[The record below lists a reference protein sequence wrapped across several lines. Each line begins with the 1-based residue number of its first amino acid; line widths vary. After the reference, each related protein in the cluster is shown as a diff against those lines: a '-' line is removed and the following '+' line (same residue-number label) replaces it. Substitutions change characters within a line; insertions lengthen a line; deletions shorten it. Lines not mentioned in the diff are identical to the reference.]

1 MTRGDYM
8 AYEADDAGSR
18 SKNRFKFEVFWG
30 LNKFLDVF
38 RESQEF
44 TMVFDYVCDI
54 ELHYDDS
61 YEFYQVKTSTAKL
74 YSTSNLTMIGKK
86 KNSIIG
92 TLYKIRSKE
101 VKEGSKLSKIAIVSN
116 LQLNDSA
123 VTNQQN
129 MELSLTQISD
139 KNKDKILSSL
149 KSEFNDEEINLQDIF
164 FITTDLPLLSY
175 KETMIGKVN
184 TFYNEIYGDD
194 VLKPAALLNVLA
206 EEVQLRADF
215 EGQLD
220 SYDDVLEK
228 KGLSTN
234 RFEVIL
240 DKYSERM
247 FSTAQ
252 KCREEIKLVIKNPVK
267 RAGYFK
273 YIQVLL
279 SDIKRN
285 FHLKELMEG
294 ITEEIQFK
302 LGEFDDGETFDFARQ
317 YVNISEVK
325 FPIEY
330 SKNEKELFALIALI
344 ELEEAV

>member
-74 YSTSNLTMIGKK
+74 YATSNLTMIGKK

-206 EEVQLRADF
+206 EEVQLKADF
-215 EGQLD
+215 EGHLN
-220 SYDDVLEK
+220 SYDDILEK
-228 KGLSTN
+228 KGLSAS

-247 FSTAQ
+247 FSVGQ

-267 RAGYFK
+267 RVEYFK
-273 YIQVLL
+273 YIQILL

-285 FHLKELMEG
+285 FHLKKLMKSV
-294 ITEEIQFK
+294 TEEIQVK
-302 LGEFDDGETFDFARQ
+302 LGDFDDGETFDFARQ
-317 YVNISEVK
+317 YVAISEIE

-330 SKNEKELFALIALI
+330 CKNEKELFALIALI
-344 ELEEAV
+344 ELEEMM